1 MLPRPEVIAARLNEL
16 LDSIKCRPVLARLK
30 ADVDG
35 IGSVTD
41 WNRDRLRQAIEGSK
55 GRMVVKEEARAV
67 SEKEERALEEELQA
81 AEAANREVS
90 GDTDEVRPWEGGRG
104 WMGGGRGT
112 DGAGACPGCRWEPR
126 PWEVLEG
133 GSVSQAGMNRVVP
146 AKNLPP
152 KRCRML
158 RPCLRVPAISWHATV
173 QDEEFEEGMDVDVDK
188 AGLQV

>member
-1 MLPRPEVIAARLNEL
+1 MLT
-16 LDSIKCRPVLARLK
+16 K
-30 ADVDG
+30 AVEACKA
-35 IGSVTD
+35 
-41 WNRDRLRQAIEGSK
+41 AIEASK

-112 DGAGACPGCRWEPR
+112 DGAGACSCCRCEA
-126 PWEVLEG
+126 LESVG
-133 GSVSQAGMNRVVP
+133 GRACQPSRHELCCAG
-146 AKNLPP
+146 KNLPP